1 MMGTTT
7 IRTSFTAL
15 GLALLLNACGGS
27 GGGGG
32 TGPTPDPTY
41 SERIAAAWAA
51 YESGDAAGARDGF
64 AAAVAADAG
73 PMEGHVGLGWAE
85 LALDDLVGAHDA
97 FSAADARSGPDGLRA
112 DLHAGW
118 AFGWNARHGV
128 AGRHSESNDQV
139 EAAETLD
146 PAWAFSHRPDLDH
159 EDLIVLA
166 AENHFALGEFTASLT
181 RVQALDPAFTTDVGT
196 SAGRAALADR
206 IEELRAE
213 TG

>member
-7 IRTSFTAL
+7 IRTNFAAL
-15 GLALLLNACGGS
+15 GLALLLGACGGS
-27 GGGGG
+27 GGG
-32 TGPTPDPTY
+32 TGPAPEPTY
-41 SERIAAAWAA
+41 AERIAAAWAA

-64 AAAVAADAG
+64 AAAVADDAG
-73 PMEGHVGLGWAE
+73 PMEGHVGLGWAK

-118 AFGWNARHGV
+118 AFGWNARQEV
-128 AGRHSESNDQV
+128 VGRHSESNDQV
-139 EAAETLD
+139 EAVESLD
-146 PAWAFSHRPDLDH
+146 SAWTFSHRPDLDH

-166 AENHFALGEFTASLT
+166 AENHFALGEFTESLA
-181 RVQALDPAFTTDVGT
+181 RVKTLDPIFSADVGT
-196 SAGRAALADR
+196 PAGRAALADR